1 MGKNLLYLLM
11 IIFLLVSCKQKQQT
25 VKEYKPPEF
34 KGIAFVQ
41 VKDGNH
47 ISVLNLENGDIGRI
61 VLNKKISAISLVPE
75 MNKLYVFS
83 KDGFLK
89 ILDLSSAKRGEW
101 KRVASSLCDAD
112 TTDGRTIY
120 LINPEEKAL
129 LLYSTEKNRII
140 KKTSISS
147 DGCSISVVESE
158 KEILLINN
166 RNSSIA
172 ILDKETLSIKNRI
185 PHAGNSIHHAKFSP
199 DKKELWV
206 AEGNEYKDGRPY
218 GVGFAKAEAMPGGL
232 NIVDV
237 ATGALKDFIM
247 IGGNVADVNF
257 SSDGRYVFALSSQM
271 PEYDDATLS
280 IVNLKKERVI
290 KQYALCKV
298 CHFRS
303 GITLDKAFV
312 SSFQVNEKMPIP
324 SITGLLESGFQ
335 STEPGGE
342 SIIIRQ
348 IYETAE

>member
-11 IIFLLVSCKQKQQT
+11 TIFLLVSCKQKQQT

-41 VKDGNH
+41 VRDGNH

-61 VLNKKISAISLVPE
+61 ILNKKISALSLVSDI
-75 MNKLYVFS
+75 NTLYVFS
-83 KDGFLK
+83 KDGFFK
-89 ILDLSSAKRGEW
+89 TLDLSSAKKGEW

-120 LINPEEKAL
+120 LTSSREKAL
-129 LLYSTEKNRII
+129 MLYSTEKKRII
-140 KKTSISS
+140 KKIPISS
-147 DGCSISVVESE
+147 GECNISVVDS
-158 KEILLINN
+158 KGEILLVNN
-166 RNSSIA
+166 KNSSVT
-172 ILDKETLSIKNRI
+172 ILDKETLSLKDRI
-185 PHAGNSIHHAKFSP
+185 LHVGNSIHHARLSP

-232 NIVDV
+232 NIVDI
-237 ATGALKDFIM
+237 ATRALKDFIM
-247 IGGNVADVNF
+247 VGGNVEDINF
-257 SSDGRYVFALSSQM
+257 SSDGKYVFVLSSQM

-280 IVNLKKERVI
+280 VVDIQKGRVI

-342 SIIIRQ
+342 SVIIRQ